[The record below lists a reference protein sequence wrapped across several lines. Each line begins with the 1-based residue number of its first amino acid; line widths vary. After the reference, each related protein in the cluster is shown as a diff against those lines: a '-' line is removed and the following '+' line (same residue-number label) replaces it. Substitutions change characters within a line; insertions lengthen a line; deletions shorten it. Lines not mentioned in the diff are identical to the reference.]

1 MMRDRMIDVGGT
13 VVNID
18 RVDAIQEASA
28 DKVRRILMKYGIDK
42 NSDRVIN
49 ATSEKETKSIIFLSN
64 GRIIISSF
72 SANILSKRM
81 NSDRMSE

>member
-1 MMRDRMIDVGGT
+1 MRDRMIDVGGT

-81 NSDRMSE
+81 NADHMSE